1 MSQST
6 QIKSQ
11 IDNIDNVLLPA
22 ARIKLAD
29 AREVIS
35 KAPGI
40 IKDQVRLDEQGGCP
54 EKFGAKNASQRKK
67 KATEIDKCQR
77 EAREKK
83 NLWRGYLSKA
93 RADESEALTEIATLT
108 QTREVLQSE
117 YKSTLETERTISTTT
132 AAANAYEQS
141 TLADLGLSFTASK
154 IEAEASGEALIMKAQ
169 KQAETDAEIATK
181 KAKVR
186 RNVTILVSIAV
197 VLVGGFWAWN
207 KFKK

>member
-1 MSQST
+1 MSQSNE
-6 QIKSQ
+6 IKSQ
-11 IDNIDNVLLPA
+11 INNIDNVLLPT

-29 AREVIS
+29 AKEVIS
-35 KAPGI
+35 KAPGMI
-40 IKDQVRLDEQGGCP
+40 SDAIRLDEQGGCP

-83 NLWRGYLSKA
+83 SLWRGYLSKA
-93 RADESEALTEIATLT
+93 RADESEALTEIETLT
-108 QTREVLQSE
+108 QTRDFLQSQYE
-117 YKSTLETERTISTTT
+117 STLEAERTISKTT
-132 AAANAYEQS
+132 AEAAAYEQKI
-141 TLADLGLSFTASK
+141 LADKGLSFTALG
-154 IEAEASGEALIMKAQ
+154 IEAEASGEALMMKAQ